1 MFSFISRK
9 KPKVPVKIAIKIF
22 VISAVYLYDV
32 KIPIKIFVI
41 SAVYLYDFSVFL
53 GKNNYM

>member
-9 KPKVPVKIAIKIF
+9 KPRVPVKIAIKIF

-32 KIPIKIFVI
+32 KLPIKIFVI
-41 SAVYLYDFSVFL
+41 SAVHLYDFSVFL
-53 GKNNYM
+53 GKNN